1 MAFSTTIV
9 LITLLLLIPVIAV
22 IIVIIV
28 LLIRALRKYLR
39 TAPGENPAAAPKMQG
54 SSSADTASPG
64 SGQAGSMAAMD
75 GASAYSRAKR
85 PLCEILKE
93 LRAQNN
99 MTQEYVAESLGISRQ
114 AVSKWENGESSPSM
128 ANLVSLAKLYGI
140 ALEDIL
146 KDMAY

>member
-39 TAPGENPAAAPKMQG
+39 TAPAEKPEDTPKMQG
-54 SSSADTASPG
+54 SSPADTASPG
-64 SGQAGSMAAMD
+64 SGQTGSMAAMD
-75 GASAYSRAKR
+75 DASSYSRAKR
-85 PLCEILKE
+85 PLSKILKE
-93 LRAQNN
+93 LRTQSN
-99 MTQEYVAESLGISRQ
+99 MTQEYVAESLGLSRQ
-114 AVSKWENGESSPSM
+114 AVSKWETGESSPSM
-128 ANLVSLAKLYGI
+128 ANLLALAKLYGI

-146 KDMAY
+146 KNLAY